1 MKQNKQ
7 QGFTFIGLVIVLGIV
22 GMLIFSVL
30 KVFPVYMEH
39 LSVKQSLE
47 SLEND
52 PKIRTM
58 STAAI
63 IDKLEKKFD
72 MNQVTSV
79 DRKTIKV
86 QRGTGDLKVD
96 ITYEVREDYL
106 GNVDIVL
113 SFSDNFT
120 VNL

>member
-1 MKQNKQ
+1 MKHNKQ

-22 GMLIFSVL
+22 GMIIFSVL
-30 KVFPVYMEH
+30 KVFPIYMEH
-39 LSVKQSLE
+39 LSVQQSLE
-47 SLEND
+47 ALEND
-52 PKIRTM
+52 PTIKTM

-63 IDKLEKKFD
+63 KDKLEKKFNV
-72 MNQVTSV
+72 NQVTSV

-96 ITYEVREDYL
+96 ITYEVREDYF

-113 SFSDNFT
+113 SFSDKFT

>member
-7 QGFTFIGLVIVLGIV
+7 QGFTFIGLVIVLGFV
-22 GMLIFSVL
+22 GMVVFSVL
-30 KVFPVYMEH
+30 KVFPFYLEH
-39 LSVKQSLE
+39 LSVKKALE
-47 SLEND
+47 SLETY
-52 PKIRTM
+52 PAIRSM

-63 IDKLEKKFD
+63 KDKLEKKFNV
-72 MNQVTSV
+72 NQVTSV

-96 ITYEVREDYL
+96 VTYEVREDYM

-113 SFSDNFT
+113 SFSDNFI

>member
-7 QGFTFIGLVIVLGIV
+7 QGFTFIGLVIVLGFV
-22 GMLIFSVL
+22 GMVVFSVL
-30 KVFPVYMEH
+30 KVFPIYMEH

-47 SLEND
+47 SLKTD
-52 PKIRTM
+52 PAIRSM

-63 IDKLEKKFD
+63 KDKLEKKFNV
-72 MNQVTSV
+72 NQVTSI

-96 ITYEVREDYL
+96 VTYEVREDYM

-113 SFSDNFT
+113 SFSDNFI